1 MQLSA
6 ALYALFMI
14 GATKSFLVRHSIRR
28 SATLFQHMSSA
39 SSTTLTSG
47 TTANGNA
54 LSSNL
59 IIIIAGPT
67 GVGKSNI
74 AARICA
80 DHGGVIVS
88 ADSVQAY
95 RGVQIGANKPTLEER
110 AETPHLLVDMVDASE
125 QYNAAD
131 WRRDALTCM
140 ELLLN
145 KDPTDLGNPNL
156 DRLQKEISD
165 ARHLKGYDAKS
176 GVLPVVVGGT
186 MMYLQW
192 LVHGRPDASRPT
204 DLAIQKAQEK
214 IEHFQAQESNGWE
227 KAIEYVAALNPIFET
242 RVQSLSGRDW
252 YRLRRTME
260 IAYTALEQDSAALID
275 SLYSGEREGG
285 LAMFGFDVRCFF
297 VCPNDRMSHTVIV
310 DQRCEE
316 MILRG
321 LLRETTDLAVSNAL
335 PEMATKAIGYRQVL
349 EYLRRPYAKPGDAD
363 AFDAFL
369 NDFTTATR
377 RYAKKQ
383 MQWFRKDNAFAF
395 VPVSLQTTKEER
407 VEIAATRISD
417 LCLMSRQDYE
427 AELLP
432 MDSADNVPA
441 SFQARLVN
449 ELQGKNMK
457 FYQFQRYKLKKG
469 SLEFESLLKEADEC
483 GVRLEEHFEQKS
495 FNNEKRPRL
504 L

>member
-1 MQLSA
+1 
-6 ALYALFMI
+6 MI

-28 SATLFQHMSSA
+28 STTLFQHMSSA
-39 SSTTLTSG
+39 SSSTSSSG
-47 TTANGNA
+47 TTPPDNV

-67 GVGKSNI
+67 GVGKSDI
-74 AARICA
+74 AAKICA
-80 DHGGVIVS
+80 DHRGVIVS

-95 RGVQIGANKPTLEER
+95 RGVQIGANKPTPEER

-145 KDPTDLGNPNL
+145 KDPTDLGNPNY

-165 ARHLKGYDAKS
+165 ARLLKGYDHKS
-176 GVLPVVVGGT
+176 AILPVVVGGT

-204 DLAIQKAQEK
+204 DLAIQKAHEK

-227 KAIEYVAALNPIFET
+227 KAIEYVSALNPIFET
-242 RVQSLSGRDW
+242 RVESLCGRDW

-260 IAYTALEQDSAALID
+260 IAYTALEQEDNTALIE

-285 LAMFGFDVRCFF
+285 LATFGYDVRCFF
-297 VCPNDRMSHTVIV
+297 VCPDDRMNHTVIV

-321 LLRETTDLAVSNAL
+321 LLRETTDLAVSDAL

-349 EYLRRPYAKPGDAD
+349 EYLQRPDRKPGDVD

-407 VEIAATRISD
+407 VEIAASRISD
-417 LCLMSRQDYE
+417 LCRMSRKDYE
-427 AELLP
+427 TELLP
-432 MDSADNVPA
+432 NDSPDNVPA
-441 SFQARLVN
+441 SFQARQVN
-449 ELQGKNMK
+449 ELQGKKMK
-457 FYQFQRYKLKKG
+457 FYQFQRYKLKRG
-469 SLEFESLLKEADEC
+469 SPEFESLLKEADEC
-483 GVRLEEHFEQKS
+483 GVRVAEHFAQKS
-495 FNNEKRPRL
+495 FIDQKRPRL